1 MLIYDEI
8 SGVLETGFRIST
20 NLENDV
26 NGTLSANYYYA
37 TEFENIRYES
47 NFARNSDLRASS
59 AGGLRTSVAPLR
71 TVNNNNHYAN
81 LQIDDQISSNNTRS
95 EDKKVLFKVP
105 FPTSFNGSKLSGPYN
120 HIKQGAGPL
129 TKPPP
134 SFLQPKSK
142 YASSLGGGTTEPSN
156 PQQLQQIYADS
167 TTPQVCYQGRNNKVI
182 ELNIYCRVI
191 WRIRLGKICEYFQYD
206 TNANKLFI
214 SCQ

>member
-1 MLIYDEI
+1 MLIYDNI
-8 SGVLETGFRIST
+8 SGLETGFRLST

-26 NGTLSANYYYA
+26 IGSLSANNYYA
-37 TEFENIRYES
+37 EGFENIRYDS

-59 AGGLRTSVAPLR
+59 AGGLRTSVTPLR

-142 YASSLGGGTTEPSN
+142 YASSLGGGNTEPSN
-156 PQQLQQIYADS
+156 PQQIYAES
-167 TTPQVCYQGRNNKVI
+167 TTPQVYYQGRNNKVI
-182 ELNIYCRVI
+182 EFNIYCI
-191 WRIRLGKICEYFQYD
+191 AIF
-206 TNANKLFI
+206 
-214 SCQ
+214 

>member
-1 MLIYDEI
+1 MLIYDNI
-8 SGVLETGFRIST
+8 SGLETGFRLST

-26 NGTLSANYYYA
+26 SGFLSANNYYA
-37 TEFENIRYES
+37 EGFENIRYDS

-59 AGGLRTSVAPLR
+59 AGGLRTSVTPLR

-142 YASSLGGGTTEPSN
+142 YASSLRGGTTEPSN
-156 PQQLQQIYADS
+156 PQQIQQIYADS
-167 TTPQVCYQGRNNKVI
+167 TTPQVYYQGRNNKII
-182 ELNIYCRVI
+182 EFTINCRVI
-191 WRIRLGKICEYFQYD
+191 FSMSRDDGLD
-206 TNANKLFI
+206 
-214 SCQ
+214 

>member
-1 MLIYDEI
+1 MLIYDNI
-8 SGVLETGFRIST
+8 SGALETGFRLST

-26 NGTLSANYYYA
+26 NGTLSANNYYA
-37 TEFENIRYES
+37 EEFKNIRYES

-59 AGGLRTSVAPLR
+59 AGGLRTSVTPLR
-71 TVNNNNHYAN
+71 AVNNNNHYAN

-105 FPTSFNGSKLSGPYN
+105 FPTSFNGSKSSGPYN

-142 YASSLGGGTTEPSN
+142 YTSSPGGGTTEPSN
-156 PQQLQQIYADS
+156 PQQIQQIYSDS
-167 TTPQVCYQGRNNKVI
+167 PTPQVYYQGRNKNVI
-182 ELNIYCRVI
+182 EFDFHSRVI
-191 WRIRLGKICEYFQYD
+191 FSMSR
-206 TNANKLFI
+206 
-214 SCQ
+214 S

>member
-1 MLIYDEI
+1 MLIYDKI
-8 SGVLETGFRIST
+8 SGALETGFRLST

-26 NGTLSANYYYA
+26 NGTLSANNYYA
-37 TEFENIRYES
+37 EEFENIRYES

-59 AGGLRTSVAPLR
+59 AGGLRTSVTPLR

-134 SFLQPKSK
+134 RFLQPKSK

-156 PQQLQQIYADS
+156 PQQIQQIYADS
-167 TTPQVCYQGRNNKVI
+167 LIPQVYYPGRNNNVI
-182 ELNIYCRVI
+182 EFDIYSRVI
-191 WRIRLGKICEYFQYD
+191 FSMSDGLEYARYV
-206 TNANKLFI
+206 NIFI
-214 SCQ
+214 MI

>member
-1 MLIYDEI
+1 MLIYDNI
-8 SGVLETGFRIST
+8 SGALETGFRLST
-20 NLENDV
+20 NLEYDV
-26 NGTLSANYYYA
+26 NGTLSANNYYA
-37 TEFENIRYES
+37 EEFENIRYDS

-59 AGGLRTSVAPLR
+59 AGGLRTSVTPLR

-156 PQQLQQIYADS
+156 PQQNYADS
-167 TTPQVCYQGRNNKVI
+167 TTPQVYYQGRNNKVI
-182 ELNIYCRVI
+182 EFNIHCRVI
-191 WRIRLGKICEYFQYD
+191 FSMSRYVNI
-206 TNANKLFI
+206 FI
-214 SCQ
+214 MI